1 MALDTYDNLKAA
13 VVRLTGRNDIALNVF
28 DEALSIADK
37 EVYANAVTPLR
48 IREME
53 TRATATLPTDSRFLA
68 LPDDFLMMRRLKL
81 DLSLGDQ
88 DVRYRTPEQLPLYGD
103 SGMPRF
109 FTVTSQLEFERVP
122 DSAYTIEMQYFKRF
136 DIISSDNPTNVILT
150 NFPAIY
156 TYGCLSYVYKFSA
169 EEEKAEYYFNQFI
182 NAIAGANKQD
192 RRGRYGPSPVQR
204 IEGVTP

>member
-1 MALDTYDNLKAA
+1 MSLDSYDNLKAA
-13 VVRLTGRNDIALNVF
+13 VVRMSGRNDIALNVF
-28 DEALSIADK
+28 DEALAIADK
-37 EVYANAVTPLR
+37 EIYANPVAPLR

-53 TRATATLPTDSRFLA
+53 TRATASADTSSRFLA
-68 LPDDFLMMRRLKL
+68 LPDGFLMMRRLKVNTA
-81 DLSLGDQ
+81 LGDCDIQ
-88 DVRYRTPEQLPLYGD
+88 FRTPEQLPTQGL
-103 SGMPRF
+103 SGIPRF
-109 FTVTSQLEFERVP
+109 FTVTSQIEFDRTP

-136 DIISSDNPTNVILT
+136 DVISGTNTTNTILA

-156 TYGCLSYVYKFSA
+156 MYGCLSYVYKFAA
-169 EEEKAEYYFNQFI
+169 EEEKANYYNDLFI